1 MQHPNV
7 IYRVVGLH
15 CAHFCIAAKPI
26 CHHGGVDEERIGR
39 RVSSVCTCSNMFIM
53 AQVLFCHGPSR
64 SCVRAKVSLRMG
76 HEACRGSAARVT
88 THAPM

>member
-26 CHHGGVDEERIGR
+26 CHHGGVDEETKEGLAAG
-39 RVSSVCTCSNMFIM
+39 F
-53 AQVLFCHGPSR
+53 
-64 SCVRAKVSLRMG
+64 LR
-76 HEACRGSAARVT
+76 CARV
-88 THAPM
+88 PICL